1 MTPEQLQQQMTHVA
15 GNGLGIGIIVF
26 YVAILVFFAF
36 CLAKIAVKL
45 GHPFGKSFILF
56 IIPIV
61 NIFYLLKVAGKPL
74 WWFIL
79 MLIPIVNLV
88 IIVLVW
94 MAICEKLGKPSWWA
108 ILLLIP
114 IVNLIIMLMLAFG
127 KSGGPAVATA
137 H

>member
-1 MTPEQLQQQMTHVA
+1 MTPEQLQQMDQVA
-15 GNGLGIGIIVF
+15 GTGLGIGIIVF
-26 YVAILVFFAF
+26 YLAALIFFAF

-45 GHPFGKSFILF
+45 GHPMGKSFVLF
-56 IIPIV
+56 LIPIV

-79 MLIPIVNLV
+79 FLIPIVNLV
-88 IIVLVW
+88 IIVLTW
-94 MAICEKLGKPSWWA
+94 MAICEKLGKPGWWA

-114 IVNLIIMLMLAFG
+114 VVNFIILLMLAFG
-127 KSGGPAVATA
+127 KADGGMAPA